1 MVPKN
6 TKKSS
11 KIFEIFSLA
20 KYHLGLV
27 EKPYGNSQNHSI
39 DAGPRFLSQ
48 NVEYVAFIDRAPHMS
63 PLAKVGHQK
72 TYEPRIRYTGGVWFS
87 RGF

>member
-1 MVPKN
+1 MFWFFYQLTKLNPNFSNFDGPK
-6 TKKSS
+6 KYEKSS

-48 NVEYVAFIDRAPHMS
+48 NVEYVAFIDRAPH
-63 PLAKVGHQK
+63 L
-72 TYEPRIRYTGGVWFS
+72 
-87 RGF
+87 